1 MENSYKV
8 LFRTLAGMI
17 KLQHPTLGIYYLPG
31 KIAID
36 LGNYQI
42 LTSFTGLNYGS
53 TNNFESEDTKKK
65 FLITY
70 SVKVISTGNELDS
83 GNINTF
89 SFDSI
94 VYVDDELSSAFSRST
109 PELGWYKVIDGK
121 FKKICDL
128 DDYQSL
134 FNEFSHSLEE
144 YSSILTFYGKKN
156 NDMMKQD
163 RRNR

>member
-17 KLQHPTLGIYYLPG
+17 KLKNPTLGVYYLPG

-36 LGNYQI
+36 LGNYQL
-42 LTSFTGLNYGS
+42 LTSFTGLSYGS
-53 TNNFESEDTKKK
+53 TSDFEPEDAKKK

-128 DDYQSL
+128 DDYRSL